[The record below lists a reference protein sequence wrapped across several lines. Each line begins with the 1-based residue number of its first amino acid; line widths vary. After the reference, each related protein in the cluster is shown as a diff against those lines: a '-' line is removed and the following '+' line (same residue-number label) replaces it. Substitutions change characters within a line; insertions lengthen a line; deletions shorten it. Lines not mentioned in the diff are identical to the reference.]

1 MKYIITENQLDK
13 FLSKYCDRLI
23 HYPEFKWIN
32 NIDINKTTTDS
43 IGWAN
48 RISKPLYLFTVYI
61 KPGYPVSVSESD
73 KRKIFNQISRIHST
87 LFPVTDLSD
96 PETYFTVDF
105 DFVHQ

>member
-32 NIDINKTTTDS
+32 HIDISKTTTDS

-48 RISKPLYLFTVYI
+48 KKSKPLYSFTIYM
-61 KPGYPVSVSESD
+61 KPEYSLNVSDSD
-73 KRKIFNQISRIHST
+73 KDKIFNQISRIHST

-96 PETYFTVDF
+96 PESYFTIDF
-105 DFVHQ
+105 DFAH